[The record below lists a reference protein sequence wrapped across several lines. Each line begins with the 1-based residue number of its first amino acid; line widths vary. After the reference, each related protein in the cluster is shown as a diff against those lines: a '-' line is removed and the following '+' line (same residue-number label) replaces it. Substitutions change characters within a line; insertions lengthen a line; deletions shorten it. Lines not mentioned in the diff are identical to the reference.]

1 MTLQQSPPPQLTLVY
16 FTSKPLRGRG
26 SGGPFLSGG
35 PFSTAPL
42 TAAIPTPSSPDPT
55 SAADSSRHRLK
66 NAAARSYWLPSHYA
80 PPWPRPRPRGSGL
93 QVTGGAAPP
102 RRCGRRRVGGRP
114 RAAPAA
120 SERRL
125 ALLGAAEPL
134 RAMKCPQG
142 GGGGL
147 SEEWRHLRARGER
160 PVRLSPSEGP
170 RGCGLQRGARSAV
183 ATPRW
188 MRAVRES

>member
-1 MTLQQSPPPQLTLVY
+1 MLNSAYKKNIFPKSHLNFLAERSITSYLNPRCSPNNLSLT
-16 FTSKPLRGRG
+16 
-26 SGGPFLSGG
+26 
-35 PFSTAPL
+35 
-42 TAAIPTPSSPDPT
+42 II
-55 SAADSSRHRLK
+55 
-66 NAAARSYWLPSHYA
+66 
-80 PPWPRPRPRGSGL
+80 
-93 QVTGGAAPP
+93 AAPP
-102 RRCGRRRVGGRP
+102 KRCGRRRVGGRP

-160 PVRLSPSEGP
+160 PVGLSPSEGP